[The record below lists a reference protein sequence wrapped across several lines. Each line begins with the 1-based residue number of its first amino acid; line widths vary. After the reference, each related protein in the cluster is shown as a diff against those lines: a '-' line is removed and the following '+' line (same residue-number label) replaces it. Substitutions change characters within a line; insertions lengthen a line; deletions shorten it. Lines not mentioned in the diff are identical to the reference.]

1 MLLELLTYANFG
13 QAVFYASDSVENTVR
28 VFCIP
33 FLSGLKGLDTSQ
45 LPLSVL
51 RKLKTYTANSFHSQF
66 LDRGKLLLEVS
77 EVNISGT

>member
-1 MLLELLTYANFG
+1 MFE
-13 QAVFYASDSVENTVR
+13 SVDR

-51 RKLKTYTANSFHSQF
+51 RKLKIYTANSFHSEF
-66 LDRGKLLLEVS
+66 LNSGKFLLKVS
-77 EVNISGT
+77 EVNISAIWMC